1 MKLTSATVLEGV
13 IEALRDQIAPGLQDA
28 FAAEAA
34 RMAGSLIAIA
44 GRAGED
50 AAAIRVEENAR
61 MRAIFAEAVKVVDNA
76 DLASRLREAAAS
88 CDPGLRLSQLDS
100 ETARLRA
107 LLVEL
112 HARLED
118 MESEDARR
126 LDREIWCAIRDAEM
140 ARAPRG

>member
-1 MKLTSATVLEGV
+1 MKLTSAMVLEGV
-13 IEALRDQIAPGLQDA
+13 IESLRDQIAPGLEDA
-28 FAAEAA
+28 FAKEAA

-61 MRAIFAEAVKVVDNA
+61 MRAIFTEAVDVVSDEG
-76 DLASRLREAAAS
+76 LAARLREATLS
-88 CDPGLRLSQLDS
+88 QDPGLRISQLDA
-100 ETARLRA
+100 ECGRLRR

-112 HARLED
+112 HAWLED
-118 MESEDARR
+118 RSEPEARR
-126 LDREIWCAIRDAEM
+126 LDQAIWRAIRDAEM

>member
-1 MKLTSATVLEGV
+1 MKLTSATVLEGM
-13 IEALRDQIAPGLQDA
+13 IEVLRDQIAPQLTDG
-28 FAAEAA
+28 FAKEAA

-61 MRAIFAEAVKVVDNA
+61 MRVIFAEAAEVVSDA
-76 DLASRLREAAAS
+76 GLSVRLGDAARS
-88 CDPGLRLSQLDS
+88 QDPGLRISQLDA
-100 ETARLRA
+100 ETGRLRS

-112 HARLED
+112 HAWLEQQD
-118 MESEDARR
+118 GPEVRR
-126 LDREIWCAIRDAEM
+126 LDQAIWRAIRDAEM

>member
-13 IEALRDQIAPGLQDA
+13 IEALRDQIAPGLDDA
-28 FAAEAA
+28 FAREAA

-61 MRAIFAEAVKVVDNA
+61 MRAIFG
-76 DLASRLREAAAS
+76 EAAGIVGDAS
-88 CDPGLRLSQLDS
+88 LAMKLKQAAGSSDPGLRLSELDA
-100 ETARLRA
+100 ETGRLRA
-107 LLVEL
+107 ILVEL
-112 HARLED
+112 HGWI
-118 MESEDARR
+118 ESAEGADARR
-126 LDREIWCAIRDAEM
+126 LDHAIWCAMRNAEM

>member
-13 IEALRDQIAPGLQDA
+13 IETLRDQIAPGLEDA
-28 FAAEAA
+28 FAREAA

-61 MRAIFAEAVKVVDNA
+61 MRGIFAVAA
-76 DLASRLREAAAS
+76 DMVGDERLRARVREAAQS
-88 CDPGLRLSQLDS
+88 QDPGLRISQLDA
-100 ETARLRA
+100 ETGRLRK

-112 HARLED
+112 HAWLE
-118 MESEDARR
+118 ERTGPEARQ
-126 LDREIWCAIRDAEM
+126 LDQAIWRAIRDAEI